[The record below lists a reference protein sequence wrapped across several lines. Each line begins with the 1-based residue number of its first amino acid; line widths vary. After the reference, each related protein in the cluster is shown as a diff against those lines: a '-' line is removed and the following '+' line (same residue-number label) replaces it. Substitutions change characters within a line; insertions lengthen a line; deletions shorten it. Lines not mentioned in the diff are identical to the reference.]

1 MDVQVNGDTV
11 RIILATLLRV
21 IDRLGARALGE
32 RPDDLD
38 KLEREVRS
46 TLFAHLADVNAAD
59 TAAGVA
65 LAHTLVEPI
74 LRRLRDRA
82 SLQSEPG
89 DIDLAALPV
98 VGQLN

>member
-1 MDVQVNGDTV
+1 MDRQVNGDTIQV
-11 RIILATLLRV
+11 ALASLLRV

-32 RPDDLD
+32 RPGDVDE
-38 KLEREVRS
+38 LEREVRS
-46 TLFAHLADVNAAD
+46 TLFAHLEGVAPAE
-59 TAAGVA
+59 TAAGVV

-82 SLQSEPG
+82 TLQSEPT

-98 VGQLN
+98 VGRLN